1 MKLASVA
8 MILGALNEAGV
19 RALVVGGLAVNAH
32 GYLRFTND
40 ADFAVELL
48 PENIRRAFDALA
60 RLGYQPRVPITAA
73 QFGDP
78 AMRAS
83 WIRDKGMNVLQFAS
97 DAHRETPIDVFVIEP
112 FDFDEEYRRALT
124 DTVEIPSQA
133 PVPVRYVA
141 IPALIAM
148 KEAVGRP
155 QDLDDIRHLRWIQE
169 EKEK

>member
-1 MKLASVA
+1 
-8 MILGALNEAGV
+8 MILQALNDAGV

-40 ADFAVELL
+40 ADLAVELV
-48 PENIRRAFDALA
+48 PENIVRAFAALA
-60 RLGYQPRVPITAA
+60 SLGYQPRVPITAT
-73 QFGDP
+73 QFADP
-78 AMRAS
+78 ALRAS
-83 WIRDKGMNVLQFAS
+83 WIRDKGMKVLQFAS

-112 FDFDEEYRRALT
+112 FDFAQEYRRALSGL
-124 DTVEIPSQA
+124 VEIPKQA
-133 PVPVRYVA
+133 PILARYVA

-155 QDLDDIRHLRWIQE
+155 QDLDDIQHLRWIEE